1 MFFAADKPE
10 PGLQPFQ
17 HFQLKRPPFE
27 AAPDP
32 RAFCATEPH
41 AEALAT
47 LEYALYSRKPCTVL
61 VGESGTGKTLLA
73 RMMARTASLQATI
86 LWLPGLG
93 QPQTHSE
100 IYIFPRG
107 TLCGSD
113 CNQPPLLANFSD
125 WIREHS
131 RSSPSTVLIVDNADC
146 LPSHGWRDVLI
157 LLSRE
162 VLFSEP
168 VRIGLFGLP
177 SLLRRL
183 ASPELVQ
190 VRRRIF
196 RTAVLQPLT
205 RRDMCVYLSGRLVAA
220 GGRLEDLFTS
230 EALDQMHRLTRG
242 IPASLN
248 QLCENAMLEAM
259 SAGRT
264 RITAADIL
272 AAAQAVAG
280 PRPPLHTVW
289 KSVKLL
295 NRPVLQPPDP
305 QASAA
310 ARLSRTQPL
319 TGLSGAPRVTG
330 LPSRGGLYTPRHLA
344 DSSVPPHFTQQL
356 HYLENRLHMVL
367 SSMQRACAV
376 TDAALARTHQV
387 GSPLSSAPAAPALDS
402 TRPEQ
407 ERP

>member
-1 MFFAADKPE
+1 
-10 PGLQPFQ
+10 
-17 HFQLKRPPFE
+17 
-27 AAPDP
+27 
-32 RAFCATEPH
+32 
-41 AEALAT
+41 
-47 LEYALYSRKPCTVL
+47 
-61 VGESGTGKTLLA
+61 
-73 RMMARTASLQATI
+73 
-86 LWLPGLG
+86 
-93 QPQTHSE
+93 
-100 IYIFPRG
+100 
-107 TLCGSD
+107 
-113 CNQPPLLANFSD
+113 
-125 WIREHS
+125 
-131 RSSPSTVLIVDNADC
+131 
-146 LPSHGWRDVLI
+146 
-157 LLSRE
+157 
-162 VLFSEP
+162 

-295 NRPVLQPPDP
+295 NRPVLQPPAP

-376 TDAALARTHQV
+376 TDAALARTHQI

>member
-73 RMMARTASLQATI
+73 RMMARTASLQATV

-177 SLLRRL
+177 GLLRRL
-183 ASPELVQ
+183 AGPEMVQ
-190 VRRRIF
+190 IRRRIF

-205 RRDMCVYLSGRLVAA
+205 RRDMCVYLNGRLVAA

-242 IPASLN
+242 IPACLN

-272 AAAQAVAG
+272 AAAHAVNGA
-280 PRPPLHTVW
+280 RQPLHTVW

-295 NRPVLQPPDP
+295 NRPALQPPAA

-310 ARLSRTQPL
+310 ARLSRTPPGA
-319 TGLSGAPRVTG
+319 GLSSATRGLS
-330 LPSRGGLYTPRHLA
+330 LPSGGGLYVPRHA
-344 DSSVPPHFTQQL
+344 DSIVPLHFTQQL
-356 HYLENRLHMVL
+356 QHLENRLHMVL
-367 SSMQRACAV
+367 SSMHRACAV
-376 TDAALARTHQV
+376 TDAALARTRQ
-387 GSPLSSAPAAPALDS
+387 SEPPLSSAPTAPALDS